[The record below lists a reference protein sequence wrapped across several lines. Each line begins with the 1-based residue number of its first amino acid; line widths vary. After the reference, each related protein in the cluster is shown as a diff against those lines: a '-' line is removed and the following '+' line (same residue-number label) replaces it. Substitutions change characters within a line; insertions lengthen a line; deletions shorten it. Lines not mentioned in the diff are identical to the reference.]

1 MRLLRAG
8 SCPSSRALAGRTTV
22 IEVKCPARGN
32 HLAVILEGEAEDG
45 ASPA

>member
-1 MRLLRAG
+1 MPVVPRIGWADHG
-8 SCPSSRALAGRTTV
+8 Y
-22 IEVKCPARGN
+22 EVKRPARGN